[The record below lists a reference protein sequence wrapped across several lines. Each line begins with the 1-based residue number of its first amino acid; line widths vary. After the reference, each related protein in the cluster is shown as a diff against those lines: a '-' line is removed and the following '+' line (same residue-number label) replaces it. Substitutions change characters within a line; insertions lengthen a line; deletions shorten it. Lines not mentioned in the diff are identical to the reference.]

1 MIDNLSLINL
11 TERFLK
17 RELKV
22 KMNSYLM
29 TIEFERLNLPQEKFL
44 NRVQKLKLR
53 RKSTKMLKI
62 YSTFLEFQVLKHQNL
77 SQKKK
82 SFKFR
87 EIFDNR
93 FCKLYR
99 LMI

>member
-44 NRVQKLKLR
+44 NQVQKLKLR

-62 YSTFLEFQVLKHQNL
+62 YSTFLEFQILKHQNL

-82 SFKFR
+82 SLKFR

>member
-44 NRVQKLKLR
+44 NQVQKLKLR

-62 YSTFLEFQVLKHQNL
+62 YSTFLEFQILKHQNL

-82 SFKFR
+82 SLKFR

-93 FCKLYR
+93 FCKLYK